1 MEYYKNNKNSK
12 TNDSDTNTDNDLS
25 FPSGHT
31 GEAVIGAFF
40 YYYNKDIKNKDV
52 KYILILLSL
61 YVAYSRV
68 NSTHHTIYDV
78 SASLLISAHISRIQ
92 TSYFNKYF

>member
-1 MEYYKNNKNSK
+1 MHQPNEYKKEDIYGNPKTPSKSVGTIRCENNDITPIK
-12 TNDSDTNTDNDLS
+12 T
-25 FPSGHT
+25 
-31 GEAVIGAFF
+31 
-40 YYYNKDIKNKDV
+40 KDV

-68 NSTHHTIYDV
+68 NSKHHTIYDV

-92 TSYFNKYF
+92 TTYFNKYFKINIITI